1 MSGSN
6 NAYVIHKHDSGKD
19 THWDLML
26 ESADSLR
33 TWRLDTPPQD
43 IRSFPI
49 PAISIAGHPK
59 RFLTYEGS
67 VQNGQGNVRI
77 VDSGT
82 YCPAEE
88 TSTQL
93 KLTLAG
99 RILKGTFVLTRIC
112 DDRWQFTRTGK
123 NENPTS

>member
-6 NAYVIHKHDSGKD
+6 NAYVIHKHDSGEE

-33 TWRLDTPPQD
+33 TWRLDTAPQD
-43 IRSFPI
+43 IRSLPI
-49 PAISIAGHPK
+49 SATSIAGHPK
-59 RFLTYEGS
+59 RFLTYEGP
-67 VQNGQGNVRI
+67 VQNAQGNVQI

-99 RILKGTFVLTRIC
+99 RILKGTFVLTHIC
-112 DDRWQFTRTGK
+112 DDSWQFTRTGN
-123 NENPTS
+123 NENPIS

>member
-6 NAYVIHKHDSGKD
+6 NAYVIHRHDSGGE

-33 TWRLDTPPQD
+33 TWRLDTHPQD
-43 IRSFPI
+43 IRSQPVS
-49 PAISIAGHPK
+49 ATSIAAHAK
-59 RFLTYEGS
+59 RFLTYEGP
-67 VQNGQGNVRI
+67 VQNARGNVQI

-82 YCPAEE
+82 YACPDNS
-88 TSTQL
+88 STQL

-99 RILKGTFVLTRIC
+99 RILKGTFTLTHIC
-112 DDRWQFTRTGK
+112 DDNWQFTRTGK
-123 NENPTS
+123 NENPIS

>member
-6 NAYVIHKHDSGKD
+6 NVYVIHEHTQG
-19 THWDLML
+19 TGIHWDLML

-33 TWRLDTPPQD
+33 TWRLDTAPQD
-43 IRSFPI
+43 IRSLPI
-49 PAISIAGHPK
+49 PAASIADHPK
-59 RFLTYEGS
+59 RFLTYEGP
-67 VQNGQGNVRI
+67 VQNAQGNVRI

-99 RILKGTFVLTRIC
+99 RTLKGTFTLTHIS
-112 DDRWQFTRTGK
+112 DNNWQFVRS
-123 NENPTS
+123 PSIS

>member
-1 MSGSN
+1 MSNSN
-6 NAYVIHKHDSGKD
+6 NAYVIHEHTRGSD

-33 TWRLDTPPQD
+33 TWRLDTHPQD
-43 IRSFPI
+43 ILSLPI
-49 PAISIAGHPK
+49 SAASIADHPK
-59 RFLTYEGS
+59 RFLTYEGP

-77 VDSGT
+77 VDSGI

-99 RILKGTFVLTRIC
+99 QILKGKFILTHIA
-112 DDRWQFTRTGK
+112 DERWQFART
-123 NENPTS
+123 E